1 MEELTKLQQRE
12 CELDSSN
19 SSSILESALEISGI
33 DLSGEFRTDVNQLDN
48 GGNSNASVELITK
61 TERKYTNE
69 I

>member
-1 MEELTKLQQRE
+1 MITQVTHMF
-12 CELDSSN
+12 
-19 SSSILESALEISGI
+19 IHPV
-33 DLSGEFRTDVNQLDN
+33 EFRTDVNQLDN